1 MKLWDALKFIRFLG
15 NKLKKS
21 ETKLQFLWLVGRVIF
36 PTLVTKIYLSTTLA
50 KLTNDLSND
59 KVQH

>member
-21 ETKLQFLWLVGRVIF
+21 KTKLQFLWLVGRVIF